1 MNTRPRIETIA
12 LNKIVA
18 LALAICPPSV
28 ALLGAFAVCFAQT
41 PSPTSRPPSDEDGR
55 QQVTTAAPQLM
66 QSELSSKIPREQ
78 LESLVAPIALYPD
91 PVLVQTLAASTYP
104 LEIVRLKQWLIKNK
118 NLKDKALAEA
128 VAQQNWDPSVQALS
142 AFPAVVDKLA
152 NDIQWTTDLGDAF
165 LAQESDL
172 MDSVQDLRARAQA
185 NGALKSNDKQIVGS
199 EETNDGKRAITIE
212 SAQREVVY
220 VPSYN
225 TQIVYRDSG
234 SSKDSGYS
242 SSDYSRY
249 SSDSGYSDAGYSYLG
264 YAVGAAYGYYWG
276 RYSWRDGY
284 AKVNENNYYVKNY
297 NAKWNNNYSKNISNR
312 NEWNE
317 YARRFNEGSSRWQ
330 HDPTHRGNVPYGN
343 SNLANR
349 VGQANN
355 RLANSQLTNR
365 VSQLAKTSAPTQA
378 VRGNFTRAPGGAKS
392 GVRPPNSG
400 AVNRIGNRMPTN
412 SLGGAR
418 GGAFS
423 APRGDF
429 ARASSLRGG
438 ESLRLLGGF
447 HGGPPSAFH
456 GGLPPSLHGG
466 PPMGGPPIGGGMSMG
481 APPPPPPP
489 VP

>member
-1 MNTRPRIETIA
+1 MNSTDSDRSNASHLEMA
-12 LNKIVA
+12 ADVLKQA
-18 LALAICPPSV
+18 
-28 ALLGAFAVCFAQT
+28 AVCFVAIALLSAVTPCLAQST
-41 PSPTSRPPSDEDGR
+41 SPTRGPDTQTGKN
-55 QQVTTAAPQLM
+55 TAAPEAAQA
-66 QSELSSKIPREQ
+66 ETPPKIPRQQ
-78 LESLVAPIALYPD
+78 LESLVGPIALYPD
-91 PVLVQTLAASTYP
+91 PLLAQVLAASTYP
-104 LEIVRLKQWLIKNK
+104 LEIIKLKQLMDKN
-118 NLKDKALAEA
+118 NDLKGKALTEA
-128 VAQQNWDPSVQALS
+128 VAQQNWDPSVQALA
-142 AFPAVVDKLA
+142 AFPTVVNKLA
-152 NDIQWTTDLGDAF
+152 NDIEWTTDLGNAF
-165 LAQESDL
+165 LAQESDV
-172 MDSVQDLRARAQA
+172 MDTVQDLRAKAQA

-212 SAQREVVY
+212 SAQRELVY
-220 VPSYN
+220 IPSYN

-234 SSKDSGYS
+234 SSNDSGYS
-242 SSDYSRY
+242 NSDYSGY

-297 NAKWNNNYSKNISNR
+297 NAKWNNNDSKNISNR
-312 NEWNE
+312 NE
-317 YARRFNEGSSRWQ
+317 YARRLNGGSGRWQ

-349 VGQANN
+349 VGQSNN
-355 RLANSQLTNR
+355 RLANSQLANR
-365 VSQLAKTSAPTQA
+365 ASQVAKTSGATRA
-378 VRGNFTRAPGGAKS
+378 ARGNFTHPMGGAAP

-400 AVNRIGNRMPTN
+400 AANRIGNRMPTN

-429 ARASSLRGG
+429 ARASSLRGA
-438 ESLRLLGGF
+438 ESLRPPGGF

-456 GGLPPSLHGG
+456 AG
-466 PPMGGPPIGGGMSMG
+466 PPMGGPPIGGGMPMG